1 MKLFKQIT
9 LILIVFLKTGN
20 LLSDNN
26 LFNVNNI
33 LLEKKD
39 GTSSKFLADKAIKS
53 GFDQLTKRV
62 LMKEDVAKV
71 SDLNFSNIKELVT
84 YYNISK
90 NSEEEKNKVNFS
102 VTFDKDKIHNLFY
115 KRGISYSDIEE
126 KEFYILPILSKKN
139 EIFIFSNNYFYER
152 WNDISENDLIEF
164 ILPLE
169 NIEIIQNINKNKDNI
184 LSLNLES
191 LFKEYSNKNLALV
204 IIEETN
210 KKNVKVYLKT
220 KISGKNID
228 KSLLLTNNE
237 LIGTDKYNDI
247 IVQITDEITSLVKA
261 QNLIDVRTP
270 SFLNARLLIDK
281 KNNLVE
287 LNKRL
292 QNINLIDDIFVQE
305 FNNEFVLLKIKF
317 IGKVDRILK
326 QLENQKIILKLK
338 DDQWSL
344 KII

>member
-62 LMKEDVAKV
+62 LMKEDVSKV

-90 NSEEEKNKVNFS
+90 NSDGEKNKVNFS

-126 KEFYILPILSKKN
+126 KEFYILPILSNGN

-169 NIEIIQNINKNKDNI
+169 NIEIIQNINQYRNNLFNLD
-184 LSLNLES
+184 LST
-191 LFKEYSNKNLALV
+191 LFKEYENKNIAFIL
-204 IIEETN
+204 IENSNSNTIKIFFKGKIQEKMISKNFNIKKDNLEKNELN
-210 KKNVKVYLKT
+210 KKIILEIK
-220 KISGKNID
+220 D
-228 KSLLLTNNE
+228 
-237 LIGTDKYNDI
+237 DI
-247 IVQITDEITSLVKA
+247 INLVKS
-261 QNLIDVRTP
+261 QNLIDIRTP
-270 SFLNARLLIDK
+270 SFLNVKLNLNK
-281 KNNLVE
+281 ENNLVL
-287 LNKRL
+287 LNSRIKK
-292 QNINLIDDIFVQE
+292 IDLIDNIFVQDL
-305 FNNEFVLLKIKF
+305 NKDYVNLRIKYLGDLEKM
-317 IGKVDRILK
+317 IK
-326 QLENQKIILKLK
+326 QLKKENIDLKLINDK
-338 DDQWSL
+338 WL
-344 KII
+344 IKPL

>member
-1 MKLFKQIT
+1 MKFLKKIL
-9 LILIVFLKTGN
+9 LILVIFLDSGN
-20 LLSDNN
+20 IFSEEN

-33 LLEKKD
+33 EIVKK
-39 GTSSKFLADKAIKS
+39 SNISNEELANKAIKL
-53 GFDQLTKRV
+53 GFKE
-62 LMKEDVAKV
+62 LMDKILLKEDYIKI
-71 SDLNFSNIKELVT
+71 SQMNFLEIKELVLF
-84 YYNISK
+84 YQII
-90 NSEEEKNKVNFS
+90 NKDENKEFVNFNIF
-102 VTFDKDKIHNLFY
+102 FDREKIHNLFY
-115 KRGISYSDIEE
+115 KKNIFYSDISY
-126 KEFYILPILSKKN
+126 KELFLLPIYIKQEQIYIYN
-139 EIFIFSNNYFYER
+139 NNYFYEN
-152 WNDISENDLIEF
+152 WNELKIDTLIEF

-169 NIEIIQNINKNKDNI
+169 NIEVIQNINKNKDNI